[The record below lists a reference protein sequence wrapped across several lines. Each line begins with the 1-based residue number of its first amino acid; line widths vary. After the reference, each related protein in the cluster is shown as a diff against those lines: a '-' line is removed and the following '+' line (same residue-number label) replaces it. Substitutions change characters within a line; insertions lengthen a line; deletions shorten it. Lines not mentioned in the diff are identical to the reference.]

1 MLSLIRKLEM
11 LLFKRGSLRC
21 APRLRT
27 ALAISPSTSHT
38 LAHTH
43 TQLEM
48 IDLLRFIDVSGD
60 DDISVNEL
68 LDADAR
74 ASSDFYHLTN
84 TQAGRALQRLDK
96 FMLERRWSIAVRK
109 QIPAR
114 RETSCLTHAPTPTRR
129 CSSSTSMRITTAA

>member
-1 MLSLIRKLEM
+1 
-11 LLFKRGSLRC
+11 
-21 APRLRT
+21 
-27 ALAISPSTSHT
+27 
-38 LAHTH
+38 
-43 TQLEM
+43 M

-74 ASSDFYHLTN
+74 ASSDFYHLTK

-114 RETSCLTHAPTPTRR
+114 RETRCLTHAPTPTRR

>member
-1 MLSLIRKLEM
+1 MRSCALCSPFPINLSPL
-11 LLFKRGSLRC
+11 G
-21 APRLRT
+21 
-27 ALAISPSTSHT
+27 
-38 LAHTH
+38 TH
-43 TQLEM
+43 AQLEM

-96 FMLERRWSIAVRK
+96 FMLERRWSIAVR
-109 QIPAR
+109 QPVPAA
-114 RETSCLTHAPTPTRR
+114 ETVSSPSPPHRLGR
-129 CSSSTSMRITTAA
+129 CSSSTSTRITTAA

>member
-1 MLSLIRKLEM
+1 
-11 LLFKRGSLRC
+11 
-21 APRLRT
+21 
-27 ALAISPSTSHT
+27 
-38 LAHTH
+38 
-43 TQLEM
+43 M

-96 FMLERRWSIAVRK
+96 FMLERRWSIAVR
-109 QIPAR
+109 QQVPAA
-114 RETSCLTHAPTPTRR
+114 ETVSSPSPPHGLGR
-129 CSSSTSMRITTAA
+129 CSSSTSTRITTAA